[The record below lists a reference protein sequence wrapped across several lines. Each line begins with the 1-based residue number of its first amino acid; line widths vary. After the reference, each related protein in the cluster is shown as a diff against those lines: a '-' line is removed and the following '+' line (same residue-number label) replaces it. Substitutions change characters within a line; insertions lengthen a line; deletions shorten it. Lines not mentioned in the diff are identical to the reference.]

1 MPDQPKIAL
10 ISLGCPKAV
19 VDSEKILGQ
28 VAESGG
34 LICADVDDAD
44 IFVINTCTFIEEAT
58 SESLDV
64 IHEALERKRAGKC
77 QAVIVCGC
85 LAQLR
90 GEALA
95 REIPEVD
102 AWVGVDEE
110 HRIAEICQSVTR
122 TGSKRCGSL
131 HLERTRDPLAAHD
144 ARLRMTPRHYAYL
157 KISEG
162 CDNVCSFCIIPRI
175 RGRHRSKPREVV
187 INEARELVQDGA
199 RELILVA
206 QDTTDYG
213 RDLYGKREL
222 AGLLRDL
229 SAVDGV
235 RWLRLL
241 YAFPA
246 HFDDRMLGELAD
258 NPRICH
264 YLDLPI
270 QHISDRLLRQMGRE
284 TGRKETEALVRKL
297 RDRIPDVILRTSIIV
312 GFPGETD
319 QEFEELV
326 DFLKE
331 TRFDRLGAF
340 RYSHE
345 QGTGA
350 WRLSGQVAQDIA
362 TQRLKRVMEV
372 QQGIAFEKARGMVGR
387 GLEVL
392 IDRRLQGKRRLWE
405 GRSYGEAP
413 EIDGIITV
421 LGRNLKPGTFH
432 ECRVIGAEGYDLIAT
447 PVDPR
452 HSSPDLDA
460 GASEFKIRRRP
471 VAPRPRRL

>member
-1 MPDQPKIAL
+1 
-10 ISLGCPKAV
+10 
-19 VDSEKILGQ
+19 
-28 VAESGG
+28 
-34 LICADVDDAD
+34 
-44 IFVINTCTFIEEAT
+44 
-58 SESLDV
+58 
-64 IHEALERKRAGKC
+64 
-77 QAVIVCGC
+77 
-85 LAQLR
+85 
-90 GEALA
+90 
-95 REIPEVD
+95 
-102 AWVGVDEE
+102 
-110 HRIAEICQSVTR
+110 
-122 TGSKRCGSL
+122 
-131 HLERTRDPLAAHD
+131 
-144 ARLRMTPRHYAYL
+144 
-157 KISEG
+157 
-162 CDNVCSFCIIPRI
+162 
-175 RGRHRSKPREVV
+175 
-187 INEARELVQDGA
+187 
-199 RELILVA
+199 
-206 QDTTDYG
+206 
-213 RDLYGKREL
+213 
-222 AGLLRDL
+222 
-229 SAVDGV
+229 
-235 RWLRLL
+235 
-241 YAFPA
+241 
-246 HFDDRMLGELAD
+246 MLGELAD